1 MKIKNLSRL
10 QKKVLDACMDGWF
23 MSGEYTAM
31 FDNHRR
37 SFEADSPLWLYRD
50 IERWYASHAA
60 NHGDSHL
67 LVMLHQGRLGATCPG
82 TPVPSGEMTKCTLAS
97 RTPRGLFC

>member
-50 IERWYASHAA
+50 IERWYGSHAA
-60 NHGDSHL
+60 NHG
-67 LVMLHQGRLGATCPG
+67 VPTCSSSAPGSIRGNTPG

>member
-1 MKIKNLSRL
+1 
-10 QKKVLDACMDGWF
+10 

-67 LVMLHQGRLGATCPG
+67 LV
-82 TPVPSGEMTKCTLAS
+82 KCT
-97 RTPRGLFC
+97 RVD

>member
-1 MKIKNLSRL
+1 
-10 QKKVLDACMDGWF
+10 

-50 IERWYASHAA
+50 IERWYGSHAA
-60 NHGDSHL
+60 NHGGSHL
-67 LVMLHQGRLGATCPG
+67 LV
-82 TPVPSGEMTKCTLAS
+82 KCT
-97 RTPRGLFC
+97 RVD

>member
-1 MKIKNLSRL
+1 MAGTVFTRNTARKGGLHEDQEPEQAPEEGL
-10 QKKVLDACMDGWF
+10 YACMDGWF

-50 IERWYASHAA
+50 IERWYGSHAA

-67 LVMLHQGRLGATCPG
+67 LV
-82 TPVPSGEMTKCTLAS
+82 KCT
-97 RTPRGLFC
+97 RVD

>member
-10 QKKVLDACMDGWF
+10 QKKVLDACMNGWF
-23 MSGEYTAM
+23 MSGEYTAT

-67 LVMLHQGRLGATCPG
+67 LV
-82 TPVPSGEMTKCTLAS
+82 KCT
-97 RTPRGLFC
+97 RVD

>member
-50 IERWYASHAA
+50 MEAMPPTTGIPTCSSSAPGSIRGNTPRHPGAVRENDKVHVGKRDPTGSF
-60 NHGDSHL
+60 L
-67 LVMLHQGRLGATCPG
+67 LVF
-82 TPVPSGEMTKCTLAS
+82 GE
-97 RTPRGLFC
+97 

>member
-31 FDNHRR
+31 FRQPPSQLR
-37 SFEADSPLWLYRD
+37 
-50 IERWYASHAA
+50 
-60 NHGDSHL
+60 
-67 LVMLHQGRLGATCPG
+67 GRQP
-82 TPVPSGEMTKCTLAS
+82 PVAL
-97 RTPRGLFC
+97 PRY

>member
-1 MKIKNLSRL
+1 MGIIITGNAAITRKGGTMKIRDLSRL
-10 QKKVLDACMDGWF
+10 QKKVLDACMNGWF

-31 FDNHRR
+31 FDDHRR

-50 IERWYASHAA
+50 IERWYESHAA

-67 LVMLHQGRLGATCPG
+67 LV
-82 TPVPSGEMTKCTLAS
+82 KCT
-97 RTPRGLFC
+97 RVG

>member
-1 MKIKNLSRL
+1 MNIKNLSRL

-50 IERWYASHAA
+50 IERWYGSHAA
-60 NHGDSHL
+60 NHGGSHL
-67 LVMLHQGRLGATCPG
+67 LV
-82 TPVPSGEMTKCTLAS
+82 KCT
-97 RTPRGLFC
+97 RVD

>member
-1 MKIKNLSRL
+1 
-10 QKKVLDACMDGWF
+10 MDGWF

-50 IERWYASHAA
+50 IERWYGSHAA

-67 LVMLHQGRLGATCPG
+67 LV
-82 TPVPSGEMTKCTLAS
+82 KCT
-97 RTPRGLFC
+97 RVD